1 MKAKLRFK
9 LMKVETK
16 IRTKMQLA
24 YRICKEVE
32 QKRLHIVE
40 RLRPA
45 QVEQQHSH
53 NVFCHYP
60 LSIPLPTDRF

>member
-1 MKAKLRFK
+1 
-9 LMKVETK
+9 MKVKLGFKMIKMKTE
-16 IRTKMQLA
+16 IRTKMKLA

-45 QVEQQHSH
+45 QVEQQHSN
-53 NVFCHYP
+53 NVFCHCP